1 MPRIALIQPRRGTAA
16 AWTATNPVLA
26 IGEPGMETD
35 TGKEKLGD
43 GLTAW
48 AALPYKPTAADVA
61 KMVPRWAP
69 TTAYTAGQQVVSPNN
84 DVVSAIA
91 AHTSS
96 ASFTPA
102 NWSGSGTYGP
112 HAATI
117 IPLGDSFTGNGGGH
131 LSPGAIASLTA
142 GSITYDEKLNYSR
155 GFWVWAMNL
164 LGQRLRVIHDA
175 GVGGETTV
183 QILARTPG
191 DVVAFKP
198 GWCHLLAGIND
209 VAQNVPLATTK
220 ANLTSIWDQ
229 LDAAGIRIIVGTIGP
244 LASYVSTQRAQIEQI
259 NAWIRD
265 QARQRGMVLVDYHA
279 VLVNATSNGVYSTGL
294 NFDSTHP
301 NTLGSYFMGLAMANA
316 ISPLIAGAPFPYLL
330 SGQGDSTNLLVE
342 GRFGTTGNG
351 SPLTGNWGVATT
363 GTPSI
368 TWSKVPRTDIPGNW
382 QSIAML
388 AGANVAFAISG
399 NASVGANLAIGDTV
413 IGCLEYQLSGLDTA
427 GTAGNHS
434 FYLQLQ
440 AYNGASFTLT
450 AADLLPLDAAGFP
463 TASRSGVLLTPPIT
477 VPAGTTLMQMQIKG
491 NGGGTYL
498 IDRAGMFNIT
508 RLAMVG

>member
-1 MPRIALIQPRRGTAA
+1 MDPVTLGMAKADAKRYTRG
-16 AWTATNPVLA
+16 
-26 IGEPGMETD
+26 
-35 TGKEKLGD
+35 
-43 GLTAW
+43 
-48 AALPYKPTAADVA
+48 
-61 KMVPRWAP
+61 
-69 TTAYTAGQQVVSPNN
+69 
-84 DVVSAIA
+84 
-91 AHTSS
+91 
-96 ASFTPA
+96 
-102 NWSGSGTYGP
+102 
-112 HAATI
+112 AATI

-209 VAQNVPLATTK
+209 VSQGIPLATTK
-220 ANLTSIWDQ
+220 ANLTSIWNQ

-244 LASYVSTQRAQIEQI
+244 LAAYVSTQKAQIEQI

-279 VLVNATSNGVYSTGL
+279 VLVNPVGGGPGIYALGL

-363 GTPSI
+363 GTPTI

-413 IGCLEYQLSGLDTA
+413 VGCLEYQLSGLDTA
-427 GTAGNHS
+427 GTTGNHS
-434 FYLQLQ
+434 FNLQLQ

-450 AADLLPLDAAGFP
+450 AADLHPLDAAGFP
-463 TASRSGVLLTPPIT
+463 TASRSGVFLTPPIT
-477 VPAGTTLMQMQIKG
+477 VPAGTTLMQMQIRAY
-491 NGGGTYL
+491 GGGTYL
-498 IDRAGMFNIT
+498 IDRAGMFNLT